1 MSFLDMSPEISFETG
16 GEAALVTVEFEVLV
30 SGLDMF
36 LQLVWL
42 SGSVGTVG
50 TGISLAVLGHHVP
63 LEDLRGGAGVA
74 ALATLLLD
82 AEVLVVDVVL
92 EHLIGGEGPVTVVA
106 VFLLKNLFGLL
117 VWHQVHPL
125 LMVSDTARIRRVKF
139 TLITIKSL
147 DDNANVVLSCQ
158 VGL

>member
-42 SGSVGTVG
+42 SGSVGTVR

-92 EHLIGGEGPVTVVA
+92 EHLISGKGPVTVVA
-106 VFLLKNLFGLL
+106 VFLLKNLFGLQ
-117 VWHQVHPL
+117 HQVHPL